1 MALCLDVL
9 ERLGEVTG
17 HAGVGGA
24 SEDARVLA
32 GRRADLQECSGGG
45 RIRKMRRG
53 GGRRRMDEL
62 SGLSIILILPR
73 GRQEG
78 KEAET
83 AGRSA
88 MVVAARL
95 ENSLLQYSAV
105 AAERQRLPFMP
116 CSALT

>member
-1 MALCLDVL
+1 
-9 ERLGEVTG
+9 
-17 HAGVGGA
+17 
-24 SEDARVLA
+24 
-32 GRRADLQECSGGG
+32 
-45 RIRKMRRG
+45 
-53 GGRRRMDEL
+53 MDEL

-73 GRQEG
+73 GREG

-83 AGRSA
+83 ARRSA

-116 CSALT
+116 CSGLT

>member
-1 MALCLDVL
+1 
-9 ERLGEVTG
+9 
-17 HAGVGGA
+17 
-24 SEDARVLA
+24 
-32 GRRADLQECSGGG
+32 
-45 RIRKMRRG
+45 MRRG

-73 GRQEG
+73 GREG

-83 AGRSA
+83 SAAGRSA

-116 CSALT
+116 SSGLT

>member
-1 MALCLDVL
+1 
-9 ERLGEVTG
+9 
-17 HAGVGGA
+17 
-24 SEDARVLA
+24 
-32 GRRADLQECSGGG
+32 
-45 RIRKMRRG
+45 
-53 GGRRRMDEL
+53 MDEL

-95 ENSLLQYSAV
+95 ENSLLQYSAAT